1 MIRRR
6 LSSVLGAGLSLLLV
20 GLLSGCGFNLY
31 EVQLPGGAA
40 TGDDVYRVT
49 AEFADV
55 LDLVPQ
61 SAVKVNDVTVGSV
74 EKIRLD
80 GFVAKVSIR
89 LKNSVQ
95 LPDNAEAAIRQS
107 SLLGEKFVSLSP
119 PQSTSGV
126 GSLRNGDVIPLSRTT
141 RSTEIE
147 EIFSALSLLLN
158 GGGLQQLQTINSEL
172 SKALTGREVDIK
184 DLLDQL
190 NTFIGGL
197 DAQKAQIVRA
207 LTGLDRLTAI
217 LVAQQSTI
225 TQALDSLGPGLKVLA
240 DERRQFVQMLAALT
254 KLGQVGTRVILASQ
268 AATVA
273 NLRALQSILANLAA
287 AGKNLPNALELL
299 LTYPFPR
306 NFPDAV
312 TGDFTR
318 LSINMD
324 LSLNT
329 LLANLGLATLPV
341 PGTPAA
347 AATQPTPGQPA
358 PGLPG
363 LPALPGLPTL
373 PQLPDS
379 TGTTAPAPGTDLLTL
394 LLGGLGG

>member
-6 LSSVLGAGLSLLLV
+6 GLSAVSAVVSLLLV

-31 EVQLPGGAA
+31 DVQLPGGAA
-40 TGDDVYRVT
+40 TGSDVYRVT

-74 EKIRLD
+74 EKITLD
-80 GFVAKVSIR
+80 GFVAKVR
-89 LKNSVQ
+89 LRVKNSVK
-95 LPDNAEAAIRQS
+95 LPDNAVAAIRQT
-107 SLLGEKFVSLSP
+107 SLLGEKFVSLAP
-119 PQSTSGV
+119 PTSGRLV
-126 GSLRNGDVIPLSRTT
+126 GSLGNGDIIPLSRTS

-158 GGGLQQLQTINSEL
+158 GGGLQQLQTINQEM
-172 SKALTGREVDIK
+172 SKALTGRETDIR

-207 LTGLDRLTAI
+207 LTGLDKLSATLA
-217 LVAQQSTI
+217 AQKTTI
-225 TQALDSLGPGLKVLA
+225 TQALDTIGPGLKVLA
-240 DERRQFVQMLAALT
+240 DERKQFVAMLTALN
-254 KLGQVGTRVILASQ
+254 KLSNVGTRVILASKD
-268 AATVA
+268 ATVA
-273 NLRALQSILANLAA
+273 NLNAIQPILANLAA

-306 NFPDAV
+306 NFPAAV

-318 LSINMD
+318 LSATLDM
-324 LSLNT
+324 SVNT
-329 LLANLGLATLPV
+329 LIQNLGLV
-341 PGTPAA
+341 
-347 AATQPTPGQPA
+347 A
-358 PGLPG
+358 PP
-363 LPALPGLPTL
+363 
-373 PQLPDS
+373 
-379 TGTTAPAPGTDLLTL
+379 
-394 LLGGLGG
+394 